1 MSIVHITD
9 TIFFTDDAEPVGIRA
24 FNLGTKM
31 VTNVLSYTMETE
43 QVQNSITPL
52 NTDGFNRT
60 LRPRSLAFCQEAS
73 DRASLLWVDAGAGA
87 IFGMRLD
94 GTPMGV
100 VVSGLH
106 TPEEMVLDGSAVDG
120 FRLYWSDVGTNR
132 IETCRLVG
140 NADTLLTCQEVSP
153 VVTDAPAVTGL
164 GIDGGLQVLYWLDN
178 GGKRLVAGVLSDP
191 PLTNPPTAPV
201 VTSVT
206 TLVDG
211 IELPVGLAVEPA
223 FVGIAGALFWLDQ
236 RTPASLTKLWLNGSG
251 AVPLVTGG
259 LSAPRAAY
267 YQLGAVY
274 VADAGTG
281 SLLVVEAV
289 SGRYAE
295 ELVQDDALRPR
306 GIAMREDVD
315 ARVGVIYDSI
325 TSGAPSRAPPGA
337 HLWLLLTTVAI
348 SWLRRLRLE

>member
-1 MSIVHITD
+1 MMS
-9 TIFFTDDAEPVGIRA
+9 
-24 FNLGTKM
+24 
-31 VTNVLSYTMETE
+31 
-43 QVQNSITPL
+43 
-52 NTDGFNRT
+52 
-60 LRPRSLAFCQEAS
+60 
-73 DRASLLWVDAGAGA
+73 
-87 IFGMRLD
+87 
-94 GTPMGV
+94 
-100 VVSGLH
+100 
-106 TPEEMVLDGSAVDG
+106 SAP
-120 FRLYWSDVGTNR
+120 T
-132 IETCRLVG
+132 
-140 NADTLLTCQEVSP
+140 
-153 VVTDAPAVTGL
+153 VTGL
-164 GIDGGLQVLYWLDN
+164 ALDARLQVLYWLDSTTR
-178 GGKRLVAGVLSDP
+178 RLVAGTLSVP
-191 PLTNPPTAPV
+191 PPHNPPIGPV
-201 VTSVT
+201 VEAVSTMVEP
-206 TLVDG
+206 
-211 IELPVGLAVEPA
+211 IELPVGLAMEEGFSA
-223 FVGIAGALFWLDQ
+223 GFEGALYWLDQ

-337 HLWLLLTTVAI
+337 HLWLLLATVAI